1 METINSYL
9 DNMFLSL
16 PRTSEVI
23 AAKQELMQMMEDK
36 YLELKEEGKTENEAV
51 GIVISEFGNLEEVAE
66 SLGISSVVRK
76 EDAIKTEDGVVEVEE
91 RVTKRVLSIED
102 TKQYLTLNNKR
113 SNLIASGVF
122 LCITSVCGAA
132 LSEVFASFPGFN
144 EMIADAIGATMLFVF
159 VAIAVGLFVYAGM
172 LMKDFSWMKCNG
184 LVTDFETK
192 GYVEEQEK
200 EYRYKHMLYMVIGII
215 LCVLSVVPAIIL
227 DAMNLPAGYDGISGV
242 LLFVFVAVGVFLIVK
257 TNIKESGYELILND
271 GNTERIRAEKAEK
284 EFKNPTIQGIMD
296 LYYPTITC
304 IYLCWSFLTFDWHI
318 TWVIWPIAAVV
329 RGFLK
334 IMFRGAEK

>member
-1 METINSYL
+1 METIKSYL

-36 YLELKEEGKTENEAV
+36 YMELKEEGKTENEAV

-66 SLGISSVVRK
+66 SLGISAVVRK
-76 EDAIKTEDGVVEVEE
+76 EDAIKTEDGVMEVEE
-91 RVTKRVLSIED
+91 CVTKRVLLIED
-102 TKQYLTLNNKR
+102 AKKYLELNNKR

-132 LSEVFASFPGFN
+132 LSEAFASFPGVN
-144 EMIADAIGATMLFVF
+144 ETAADAIGATMLFVF

-172 LMKDFSWMKCNG
+172 LMKDFSWMKYNG
-184 LVTDFETK
+184 LITDFETK

-215 LCVLSVVPAIIL
+215 FCVLCVVPAIIM
-227 DAMNLPAGYDGISGV
+227 DAMKLPEWCEGLSGA
-242 LLFVFVAVGVFLIVK
+242 LLFVLVAVGVYLIVK
-257 TNIKESGYELILND
+257 TNIKESGYEFIIND
-271 GNTERIRAEKAEK
+271 GNTAKNQAANSEKK
-284 EFKNPTIQGIMD
+284 YNNPVIQGIMD

-329 RGFLK
+329 RGLLK
-334 IMFRGAEK
+334 IMFRGVEE